1 MITLPVMYKA
11 ATKWV
16 DFEKNTCLPGGWNLP
31 GIEGSSGQN
40 FGEFIGLGTKED
52 CKKKC
57 VEYNMAQT
65 SWAKEYPC
73 RAIEWSN
80 NYRVEKVENY
90 EWGIPMTKD
99 GLSKGDM
106 GYTHTFVYTTTKN
119 EQVVGASA
127 DVKIST
133 NLLLIKNFNY
143 ILLWFLNFG
152 GILKSCSFNDAN
164 DPSYLHI

>member
-1 MITLPVMYKA
+1 MVVMRIFFIMITLPVMYKA

-106 GYTHTFVYTTTKN
+106 GYTHSFVYTTN
-119 EQVVGASA
+119 ICHL
-127 DVKIST
+127 ISE
-133 NLLLIKNFNY
+133 LRLIKNRTIVVIH
-143 ILLWFLNFG
+143 ILR
-152 GILKSCSFNDAN
+152 IR
-164 DPSYLHI
+164 